1 MALRIDT
8 HEAIQQLQDKGYD
21 ANQAEGMVE
30 FVLEATDDLA
40 TKSDI
45 AEFQAA
51 TKADIAAAQ
60 AEMKADLRAA
70 NAELRAELYRAFWI
84 FSGII
89 LGGVVGIATVAVTLA
104 AFVFD

>member
-21 ANQAEGMVE
+21 ADQAEGMVE

-40 TKSDI
+40 TK
-45 AEFQAA
+45 
-51 TKADIAAAQ
+51 ADIAAAQ
-60 AEMKADLRAA
+60 AATKSDI
-70 NAELRAELYRAFWI
+70 AELRAELYRAFWI

-89 LGGVVGIATVAVTLA
+89 LGGVAGIATVAITLA